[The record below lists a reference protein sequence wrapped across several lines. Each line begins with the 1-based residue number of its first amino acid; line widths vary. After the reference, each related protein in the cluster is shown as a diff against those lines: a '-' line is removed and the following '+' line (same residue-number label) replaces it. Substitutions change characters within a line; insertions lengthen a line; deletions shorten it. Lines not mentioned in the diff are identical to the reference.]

1 MKLTMTSVSFRDTLQ
16 GVQFKPV
23 VILSVSTLTL
33 ITWKCFA
40 SPQFYFENMAGSF
53 ALAGDPQLTAAVWCF
68 GGALLLMGVLP
79 AMIVKF
85 VFHERLS
92 DYGVCLGNRVR
103 TVRSFLVYAPGI
115 ALVAY
120 LSARNPS
127 FWKEYPINHNAGT
140 SSAMFGL
147 HALTYLMFY
156 IGWEFQF
163 RGFMQYG
170 LRESMGMTNALM
182 VQIMASVIVHIGKP
196 TGEIYGS
203 IVGGLIWG
211 ILAFRT
217 RSLLSGLLQHA
228 LLGILL
234 DWFICHQH

>member
-1 MKLTMTSVSFRDTLQ
+1 MKLTMTSLSLRDALQ
-16 GVQFKPV
+16 GVQVKPV

-40 SPQFYFENMAGSF
+40 SPQYYLENF
-53 ALAGDPQLTAAVWCF
+53 ASRFSGVCDPQVGAAVYNF
-68 GGALLLMGVLP
+68 AGALLLMGILP
-79 AMIVKF
+79 ALIVKF
-85 VFHERLS
+85 GFREKLS

-103 TVRSFLVYAPGI
+103 TVRSFLVYSPGI
-115 ALVAY
+115 VLVAY
-120 LSARNPS
+120 LSAQNPS
-127 FWKEYPINHNAGT
+127 FWKEYPINHHAGAST
-140 SSAMFGL
+140 QMFGL

-156 IGWEFQF
+156 LGWEFQF

-170 LRESMGMTNALM
+170 LRDSMGSVNALL
-182 VQIMASVIVHIGKP
+182 VQVMASVTVHIGKP

-234 DWFICHQH
+234 DWFICHPH